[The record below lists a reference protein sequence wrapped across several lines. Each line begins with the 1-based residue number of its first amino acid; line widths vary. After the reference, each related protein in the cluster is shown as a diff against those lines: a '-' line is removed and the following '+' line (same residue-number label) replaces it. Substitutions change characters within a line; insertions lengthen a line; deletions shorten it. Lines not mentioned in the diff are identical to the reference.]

1 MSNSALTYTC
11 PNCGAGLSFDAGSGS
26 FQCEFCLSSFDE
38 EALERSDA
46 HAKAEQAQ
54 KESEEFCDHMVEYQ
68 CPSCGAQI
76 CCDEATAA
84 QICYYCHNP
93 VILVGKLSGQ
103 RKPDK
108 IIPFR
113 YDKVQAEEKFLEF
126 ASKKFF
132 VPRGFFEKS
141 QAEKIQGIYFPFWVT
156 DADTFCTAQADATRV
171 RTWMSG
177 DYRYTETSKFSLH
190 RAGKIHF
197 EDIVSRALSEADDEM
212 MNGILPYPSDALEAF
227 SMPYLSG
234 YSAKKRDVER
244 ETLTESVRQ
253 KMNGYAQTL
262 LRNTMTGGYA
272 TISVNETSVKV
283 EQSHWE
289 YALMP
294 IWILTYQK
302 KGKTYL
308 YAMNG
313 YTGKI
318 YGQLP
323 LSQGRLLATTGAIF
337 ASAATLFS
345 LIGGFL
351 L

>member
-1 MSNSALTYTC
+1 MTNSALTYTC
-11 PNCGAGLSFDAGSGS
+11 PNCGAGLSFDAGSGA
-26 FQCEFCLSSFDE
+26 FHCEFCLSDFDE
-38 EALERSDA
+38 ETLSNSEAQ
-46 HAKAEQAQ
+46 AKAEQAQ

-84 QICYYCHNP
+84 EICYYCHNP
-93 VILVGKLSGQ
+93 IILVGKLSGQ

-113 YDKVQAEEKFLEF
+113 YDKAQAEEKFLEF

-132 VPRGFFEKS
+132 VPRGFFAKS
-141 QAEKIQGIYFPFWVT
+141 QAEKIQGIYFPFWIT
-156 DADTFCTAQADATRV
+156 DADTTCDAQADATRV
-171 RTWMSG
+171 RTWTSG
-177 DYRYTETSKFSLH
+177 DYRYTETSKYSLY
-190 RAGKIHF
+190 RAGQIHF
-197 EDIVSRALSEADDEM
+197 EDIVSRALSEADNEM
-212 MNGILPYPSDALEAF
+212 MNGILPYPSEALEPFA
-227 SMPYLSG
+227 MPYLSG

-244 ETLTESVRQ
+244 EALTDAVRQ
-253 KMNGYAQTL
+253 KMHGYAETL
-262 LRNTMTGGYA
+262 LKHTMTGGY
-272 TISVNETSVKV
+272 TTVSVNQSAVQIH
-283 EQSHWE
+283 QSHWE

-323 LSQGRLLATTGAIF
+323 LSHGRLLATAGAIF